1 MKPNKSLKFVP
12 AFGLHRTRLTPRR
25 LAQTLAVCMRKS
37 KPTPGEASGSVGI
50 SMGQRDLVPSGRS
63 PGSSC
68 IRLVKLAAFR
78 TVSEVRGEST
88 RRPGRF
94 VLPGGNRVPRRAS
107 ASIGT
112 KLTPTGLPQLTTNST
127 GRRQSPAAAKPV
139 WVRGGAG

>member
-1 MKPNKSLKFVP
+1 
-12 AFGLHRTRLTPRR
+12 
-25 LAQTLAVCMRKS
+25 MRKS

-88 RRPGRF
+88 RRPGCF
-94 VLPGGNRVPRRAS
+94 VSPGTNRVPGRAS
-107 ASIGT
+107 AS
-112 KLTPTGLPQLTTNST
+112 TGEEFIVTGFPQLTTNST
-127 GRRQSPAAAKPV
+127 GRRQSSAAAKPV
-139 WVRGGAG
+139 LVRGGAG